1 MSSSQMLRNLIYH
14 AAPMKTRPYTRWLT
28 IVNRRLSTLSS
39 EDDRQIGDYPN
50 VPRISTQLRDPY
62 ANYTSDKQERRNIN
76 EDVHEED
83 EILGMWVYDQDPSV
97 STRKALAWL
106 LGAFGVLGLLGLLV
120 VASNPE
126 NSRLA
131 VPRDLPYAYQ
141 MPSEKV
147 PTKTRL
153 IP

>member
-1 MSSSQMLRNLIYH
+1 MLRNLVYH
-14 AAPMKTRPYTRWLT
+14 AVHIEPRQYTCLLMAMNRR
-28 IVNRRLSTLSS
+28 RRLSTLSGK
-39 EDDRQIGDYPN
+39 DDRQIGDYPN
-50 VPRISTQLRDPY
+50 VPRVSTQLRDPY
-62 ANYTSDKQERRNIN
+62 ANYTSDKQERRNAN

-120 VASNPE
+120 AAFHPE
-126 NSRLA
+126 DARLA

-141 MPSEKV
+141 IPTEKV
-147 PTKTRL
+147 PAKTRP